1 MLTSIDQPQY
11 EQLFGPIDTGR
22 TLREADW
29 TIQRLTDLG
38 AKPPHGC
45 RLLRARA
52 IVESLSKQQLPSRRG
67 ARRTRLFAEAHRTLL
82 EFYAAARS
90 VNPRMRPTRDMR
102 RKLTLAYGG
111 KDDPLDDDDRS
122 VVARNTQFELW
133 LASWFVAGGKPIRM
147 GEPDLLAAYRFRWR
161 GVAAKR
167 IRSRRQIRKHV
178 LAAAEQVKR
187 WSGTG
192 FIAISLD
199 NFSDTTGIRARSSL
213 RIGERFFQ
221 AYPEV
226 DVATDVL
233 VSKAPWIR
241 ALICFGHYARWVN
254 SQSPSL
260 QMDNLTKIV
269 LFPEDREDSEYLRSY
284 FDEQGKSYR
293 TAWRR

>member
-1 MLTSIDQPQY
+1 MLTPLEQPQY
-11 EQLFGPIDTGR
+11 ERLFGPIDTAR

-38 AKPPHGC
+38 AKPPRGC

-52 IVESLSKQQLPSRRG
+52 IVESLSQQQLPNRRG
-67 ARRTRLFAEAHRTLL
+67 ARKARLFAEAHRTLL
-82 EFYAAARS
+82 EFHAAARS
-90 VNPRMRPTRDMR
+90 INSRLRPTRLMH
-102 RKLTLAYGG
+102 RKLALAYGG
-111 KDDPLDDDDRS
+111 KDDPVDDDDRS

-133 LASWFVAGGKPIRM
+133 LAAWFVAGRKPIRM
-147 GEPDLLAAYRFRWR
+147 GEPDLLAAYRFQWR

-178 LAAAEQVKR
+178 LDAAEQVKR
-187 WSGTG
+187 RSGTG

-199 NFSDTTGIRARSSL
+199 NFSHTAGLRARSSR

-226 DVATDVL
+226 DAAATVL
-233 VSKAPWIR
+233 VHKAPWIR

-254 SQSPSL
+254 PQNPSL

-284 FDEQGKSYR
+284 FDEQGKSFR
-293 TAWRR
+293 SAWRR